1 MNHIKACCESIAQTG
16 FGTLQISEAMLL
28 DYKKIVDGYPAISPA
43 TKASFSFEKDTDGF
57 FPFGAEYSSLEEQP
71 DLCERFCYW
80 PAHSLKRRAFEFTRS
95 DFFAAVTAF
104 EQQIS
109 ELAQGLMDG
118 ICAEFGATS
127 LNSLRAASYLQLCV
141 YGANSG
147 SGQRQFAQDPHEDGH
162 LLSFIKPTRDGLVLV
177 RGSSLEPVRL
187 LENEVA
193 ILAGSLLTEL
203 SDCAIPAAY
212 HAVLTPRR
220 PMPRSSLIYFVN
232 PDSEQE
238 LTSFFRHQPIDL
250 KNAADTR
257 HTSFGNH
264 PLQLI

>member
-1 MNHIKACCESIAQTG
+1 MNHIKACCKSVAQTG

-28 DYKKIVDGYPAISPA
+28 DYKKIVEGYSAISPA
-43 TKASFSFEKDTDGF
+43 TKASFSFAKDTDGF
-57 FPFGAEYSSLEEQP
+57 FPFGAEYSSLEDQP

-80 PAHSLKRRAFEFTRS
+80 PAHSSKRRAFEFTRS
-95 DFFAAVTAF
+95 EFFAAVNAF

-109 ELAQGLMDG
+109 ELAQELMDG

-127 LNSLRAASYLQLCV
+127 LNSLRATSYLQLCV

-147 SGQRQFAQDPHEDGH
+147 SGQRQFAQAPHEDGH

-193 ILAGSLLTEL
+193 ILAGSLLTDL
-203 SDCAIPAAY
+203 SDYAIPAAY

-232 PDSEQE
+232 PDAEQE
-238 LTSFFRHQPIDL
+238 LRGFFRHQPIDL
-250 KNAADTR
+250 KSAANAR
-257 HTSFGNH
+257 HTGFGNQ
-264 PLQLI
+264 PLQLN